1 MPVIYFLR
9 HGETDWNV
17 EQRMQGQLEVPINAN
32 GRVQAARNGRVLR
45 DLLGESAGRFDFVAS
60 PQLRTRQ
67 TMEIVR
73 AGMGLDPA
81 AYRTD
86 DRLREIHKGDWQGFL
101 WSEMSARFPEAF
113 TAYERDRWNVRPP
126 GEGAESYADLYARAC
141 AWLDAVARDTMV
153 VSHGGPMR
161 CIRRHVMELDDE
173 ATLLLTAPQDR
184 VLRIENGELRW
195 I

>member
-32 GRVQAARNGRVLR
+32 GRAQVARNGRVLH
-45 DLLGESAGRFDFVAS
+45 DLLGEETGRFDFVAS

-73 AGMGLDPA
+73 AKMGLAPA

-86 DRLREIHKGDWQGFL
+86 DRLREIHKGSWQSFL
-101 WSEMSARFPEAF
+101 WSEIAARFPESF
-113 TAYERDRWNVRPP
+113 VAYEGDRWNVRPP
-126 GEGAESYADLYARAC
+126 GQGAESFADLYARVC
-141 AWLDAVARDTMV
+141 TWLDGVARDTV
-153 VSHGGPMR
+153 AVSHGGPMR
-161 CIRRHVMELDDE
+161 CIRRRVLGLDD
-173 ATLLLTAPQDR
+173 ASTLALTAPQDR
-184 VLRIENGELRW
+184 VLRIEKRELSW

>member
-17 EQRMQGQLEVPINAN
+17 AHRMQGQLEVPINAH
-32 GRVQAARNGRVLR
+32 GQVQAARNGRALR

-73 AGMGLDPA
+73 AEMGLAPA

-86 DRLREIHKGDWQGFL
+86 DRLREIHKGSWQGFL
-101 WSEMSARFPEAF
+101 WSEMAARFADDF
-113 TAYERDRWNVRPP
+113 TAYERDRWRVRPP
-126 GEGAESYADLYARAC
+126 GEGAESYADLYARVC
-141 AWLDAVARDTMV
+141 DWFGEVARDTV
-153 VSHGGPMR
+153 TVSHGGPMR
-161 CIRRHVMELDDE
+161 CIRRRVMGLDAE
-173 ATLLLTAPQDR
+173 ATLLLPAPQDR
-184 VLRIENGELRW
+184 VLRIERRAISW